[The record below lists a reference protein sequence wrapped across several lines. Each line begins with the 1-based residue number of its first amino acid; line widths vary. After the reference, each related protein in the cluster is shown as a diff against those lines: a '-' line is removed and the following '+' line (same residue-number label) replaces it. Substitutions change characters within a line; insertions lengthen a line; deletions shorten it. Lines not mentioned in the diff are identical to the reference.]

1 MLETGASLIS
11 RSVRRFH
18 CNPTP
23 KLFCC
28 RKTTCPVGAAFG
40 AGLVHARQ
48 NGLLTSSA
56 IDDQQV
62 PISRSSRS
70 LRAARS
76 RREFS
81 SRERARPPNSNAG
94 EEIPKQENERENP

>member
-1 MLETGASLIS
+1 MLETGAGLIG
-11 RSVRRFH
+11 RSVGRFDH
-18 CNPTP
+18 HPAP
-23 KLFCC
+23 KPFCS
-28 RKTTCPVGAAFG
+28 RKTTCPVGAAFS

-70 LRAARS
+70 LRAASS
-76 RREFS
+76 R
-81 SRERARPPNSNAG
+81 RERARARQ
-94 EEIPKQENERENP
+94 IRTVERIFRTRTTDELINGLD